1 MKSGSRVFAVCLA
14 ALAVVAAPVNGD
26 SPWLYGIHWW
36 GYSGGGVDDVPAALL
51 DCPTYGGWDTETVM
65 THSDWWWGAGYFAP
79 LYQNLYTARNVSMIT
94 RIDYQWGQTVPS
106 PTTMSA
112 ANWASAVVSG
122 TVNTLAP
129 YCHIWQIGNEP
140 NLYLEGNGWTGNQI
154 QPAQYA
160 TIYRAVRSAIHST
173 ANGSPAGQHIVL
185 IAPVSPGGIIPDV
198 RWMDGA
204 QWMGQVLDNIPANE
218 IDGVA
223 IHSYGGSVADFH
235 NSYVQLLGEL
245 SSRGLDDVPVYMTE
259 WARAGTP
266 GNPTS
271 EAEAANF
278 CRQAFADVNTWNS
291 TPGNHNI
298 VCMTWFVYDANEQS
312 GGNWNG
318 TSIEYWRNDGYP
330 VGDYYDLYT
339 AFAQTVDLRYPAGA
353 AGNPDPPPDDGMI
366 DAVPTGTN
374 LSLTAT
380 QYATDSNYNSSYAG
394 DKAKDGIIDGASKWC
409 SNGNAPPH
417 WLKFDLGQNC
427 TVNGFIVRHA
437 GAAGE
442 PSSYNTQAFKI
453 QSSSSYN
460 GPWTDETTVNN
471 SSQQNVTNRTYVTP
485 KSLRYVQL
493 YITDAGTDNYARI
506 PEFEV
511 RGQAPSSPT
520 ITLSPTTLSP
530 SCTQGSNASSQSF
543 TVDNTGSGTLSY
555 SISDNQTWLSV
566 TPTSGTSTG
575 EADTITVNY
584 ATSSLSAG
592 TYNATITVSDPNATN
607 NPRTVAVTLTVN
619 PASGMID
626 AVPTGTNLSLTA
638 AQVAVDSQYGSGW
651 GGDKAID
658 GDSGSGSKW
667 VSNGNSP
674 PHWLKLDLGSNCTV
688 NGYIVRH
695 AGAGGEPS
703 YYNTQAFQ
711 IQYASSFDGPW
722 TDDTVVDNSAQA
734 NVTNRSF
741 VTPQTRRYV
750 RLYITDAGTDNY
762 TRIPEF
768 EVRGSAGG
776 GGPLTVS
783 EDFNSMPSWSS
794 SFDAAWGSAA
804 TWSVVSGG
812 QAGNCLQVSRASQG
826 SSVKAKVYSLTANT
840 NYTIS
845 VYIRC
850 PSYGSSYWAECAY
863 RLGSYTAQNFDES
876 GASWT
881 MIKKFANDGT
891 NGNGDAWVQYSAT
904 FNSGSNTQI
913 SVGYKLGSSGGGG
926 PTVRWDTLRIQ

>member
-1 MKSGSRVFAVCLA
+1 MKLRSVAMAVCLFT
-14 ALAVVAAPVNGD
+14 LATIAMPVRGD

-36 GYSGGGVDDVPAALL
+36 GYSGGGVDDVPATLL
-51 DCPTYGGWDTETVM
+51 DCPTYGGWDMETVM

-79 LYQNLYTARNVSMIT
+79 LYQNLYGTKNMSMIT
-94 RIDYQWGQTVPS
+94 RIDYQWGQTVPA

-154 QPAQYA
+154 SPANYA

-173 ANGSPAGQHIVL
+173 ANASPAGDHIVL
-185 IAPVSPGGIIPDV
+185 IAPVSPGAVIPDV

-204 QWMGQVLDNIPANE
+204 DWMGAVLDNIPEEE

-223 IHSYGGSVADFH
+223 IHSYGGSVTDFH
-235 NSYVQLLGEL
+235 NSYVELLGEL

-259 WARAGTP
+259 WARAATP
-266 GNPTS
+266 GNATT

-291 TPGNHNI
+291 TAGNHNI
-298 VCMTWFVYDANEQS
+298 VCMTWFVYDANEQA
-312 GGNWNG
+312 GGGWNG
-318 TSIEYWRNDGYP
+318 TSIEYWRSDGYP
-330 VGDYYDLYT
+330 LGDYYDLYT

-353 AGNPDPPPDDGMI
+353 GGNPEPPEDGMT
-366 DAVPTGTN
+366 DAVPSGTN

-380 QYATDSNYNSSYAG
+380 QYSTDSNYSSSYAG
-394 DKAKDGIIDGASKWC
+394 DKAKDGVISGSSKWC

-417 WLKFDLGQNC
+417 WLKFDLGQTC

-442 PSSYNTQAFKI
+442 PSSYNTEAFKI
-453 QSSSSYN
+453 QSATSYT
-460 GPWTDETTVNN
+460 GPWTDETSVNN
-471 SSQQNVTNRTYVTP
+471 SGHQNVTNRKYVTP
-485 KSLRYVQL
+485 KALRYVRL
-493 YITDAGTDNYARI
+493 YITDAGIDNYARI

-511 RGQAPSSPT
+511 RGQAPTVPT
-520 ITLSPTTLSP
+520 ITLSPTSLSVQTNQGSSP
-530 SCTQGSNASSQSF
+530 SAGTF
-543 TVDNTGSGTLSY
+543 TVDNTGQGTLSY
-555 SISDNQTWLSV
+555 SITDNATWLSCS
-566 TPTSGTSTG
+566 PTSGTSTG
-575 EADTITVNY
+575 EADTITVTY
-584 ATSSLSAG
+584 STASLAAG
-592 TYNATITVSDPNATN
+592 TYNATITVSDPNASN

-619 PASGMID
+619 AVGGMTD

-638 AQVAVDSQYGSGW
+638 TQVAVDTQYGAEW
-651 GGDKAID
+651 GGNKAID
-658 GDSGSGSKW
+658 GVLDGNSKW
-667 VSNGNSP
+667 CSTGASAT
-674 PHWLKLDLGSNCTV
+674 HWLKLDLGANYTV

-695 AGAGGEPS
+695 AGAAGEPS
-703 YYNTQAFQ
+703 SYNTQTFK
-711 IQYASSFDGPW
+711 IQYASSYSGPW
-722 TDDTVVDNSAQA
+722 TDDTSVNNSAQA

-741 VTPQTRRYV
+741 VTPQTRRYI
-750 RLYITDAGTDNY
+750 RLYITDPGIDNY
-762 TRIPEF
+762 ARIPEF
-768 EVRGSAGG
+768 EVRGSGG
-776 GGPLTVS
+776 GGTVS

-794 SFDAAWGSAA
+794 SFDASWGSAA
-804 TWSVVSGG
+804 AWSVVSGG
-812 QAGNCLQVSRASQG
+812 QAGTCLQAGRSSQG
-826 SSVKAKVYSLTANT
+826 SSAKAKVYNINANT

-845 VYIRC
+845 IYVRC
-850 PSYGSSYWAECAY
+850 PSFGGSYWAECAY
-863 RLGSYTAQNFDES
+863 RLGAYTAQNFDES
-876 GASWT
+876 GGSWT
-881 MIKKFANDGT
+881 MIKKFSNDGT

-926 PTVRWDTLRIQ
+926 PTVKWDTLRVN